1 MEREQT
7 LNSDS
12 GMQFR
17 AFFNESSPSIPE
29 QLPEE
34 PIFTGYLSDLPSEDT
49 HEASDDDA
57 DDESIESVQPPPKK
71 RHAFSNRKHGLKDIE
86 KLIASKRT
94 KFDAGHNSLQ
104 AYRARAVQSLLQ
116 MGVNNK
122 QKFIEASEMAAESQG
137 FAAKWGGRLV

>member
-1 MEREQT
+1 
-7 LNSDS
+7 
-12 GMQFR
+12 MQFR

-71 RHAFSNRKHGLKDIE
+71 RVRRTLDIPALTACLLTQE
-86 KLIASKRT
+86 
-94 KFDAGHNSLQ
+94 
-104 AYRARAVQSLLQ
+104 ARA
-116 MGVNNK
+116 
-122 QKFIEASEMAAESQG
+122 
-137 FAAKWGGRLV
+137 